1 MRQSRFSIRL
11 LALLFSGAIA
21 LTAAACSQNTVE
33 PAPGESS
40 SSVSQPAGIPAFI
53 NPLGDVDL
61 SRLSTAEKPSED
73 TLNKMNAAYGQ
84 NNDVVGWLYLPG
96 TTIDE
101 AVLQGT
107 DNDYYLRKNIT
118 KAYDFNGCYYADY
131 ECSFGDRNGISQN
144 TIIYGHSMDDNPD
157 GDRFSQLKKYLD
169 PEFLKAHPYLYFSTP
184 EDTMAFKVFSVMY
197 TDDNLAYLH
206 PEMKNAQ
213 FLALVKEMRERSQ
226 FDIDVDVNITDK
238 ILSLSTCTYIYGSRE
253 DQRFVVT
260 GRLVRPGEEMDTP
273 IHVEPNPD
281 PKPPQF

>member
-1 MRQSRFSIRL
+1 MKQSRFSIRL

-21 LTAAACSQNTVE
+21 LTTAACSQNTVE

-118 KAYDFNGCYYADY
+118 KAYDFNGLRMFIRGPQRHFAEY
-131 ECSFGDRNGISQN
+131 
-144 TIIYGHSMDDNPD
+144 H
-157 GDRFSQLKKYLD
+157 YLR
-169 PEFLKAHPYLYFSTP
+169 A
-184 EDTMAFKVFSVMY
+184 
-197 TDDNLAYLH
+197 
-206 PEMKNAQ
+206 
-213 FLALVKEMRERSQ
+213 
-226 FDIDVDVNITDK
+226 
-238 ILSLSTCTYIYGSRE
+238 
-253 DQRFVVT
+253 
-260 GRLVRPGEEMDTP
+260 
-273 IHVEPNPD
+273 
-281 PKPPQF
+281 